1 MLTGLPGRLRPVFI
15 LLEQNFVDMADHAHA
30 ETSAGT
36 KAPLFDQQEL
46 QEFEAADAEA
56 GSAIGRMLSW
66 FFLYTVFAMTVST
79 LATAWW
85 ISKG

>member
-1 MLTGLPGRLRPVFI
+1 
-15 LLEQNFVDMADHAHA
+15 MADHAHA

-56 GSAIGRMLSW
+56 GSAIGRMLSM

-79 LATAWW
+79 LATLWW
-85 ISKG
+85 ISKD